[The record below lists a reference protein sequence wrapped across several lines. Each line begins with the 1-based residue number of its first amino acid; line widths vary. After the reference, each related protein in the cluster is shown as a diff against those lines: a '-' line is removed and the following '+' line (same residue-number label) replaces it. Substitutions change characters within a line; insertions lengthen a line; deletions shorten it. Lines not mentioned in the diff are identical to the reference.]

1 MQRRSA
7 LLTICVFFEHELDK
21 LCLLY
26 KTEKSFKLA
35 LSDLG
40 GKGINRAVS
49 YLNKVAEIEVHTHSK
64 EWDRIQNIQKLR
76 NVIVHQDGKLHDH
89 QGKPKKAVIDYIN
102 QTDTLSGKEEILI
115 SKGFLSHV
123 VDIFRKY
130 LNKIQESIVESE
142 NA

>member
-1 MQRRSA
+1 M
-7 LLTICVFFEHELDK
+7 
-21 LCLLY
+21 
-26 KTEKSFKLA
+26 
-35 LSDLG
+35 
-40 GKGINRAVS
+40 
-49 YLNKVAEIEVHTHSK
+49 
-64 EWDRIQNIQKLR
+64 
-76 NVIVHQDGKLHDH
+76 IVHQDGKLHDH

-102 QTDTLSGKEEILI
+102 QTDTLSGEEEILI